1 MQKQKNNV
9 RDLLL
14 TVARDEFLKNG
25 VKKTSMQTLAQKS
38 GVAVGNIY
46 NYFKSKDD
54 LLKAILAPMLKAYEE
69 YRCTGRSPF
78 YNTTDVFECEEYF
91 YMMKNLV
98 VSFIV
103 PYRSELK
110 LMIVETAGTS
120 LEHYFDRFIEAQLR
134 DGERYLSTMKGKYPH
149 LQVNLSKHFLPLLC
163 QFWASILKEL
173 VVNEKMTSNE
183 QDALLSDY
191 VKFDLG
197 GWKLLMGV

>member
-69 YRCTGRSPF
+69 YRRTGRSTF
-78 YNTTDVFECEEYF
+78 YNTTDVFEYEEYF

-120 LEHYFDRFIEAQLR
+120 
-134 DGERYLSTMKGKYPH
+134 
-149 LQVNLSKHFLPLLC
+149 
-163 QFWASILKEL
+163 
-173 VVNEKMTSNE
+173 
-183 QDALLSDY
+183 
-191 VKFDLG
+191 
-197 GWKLLMGV
+197 

>member
-46 NYFKSKDD
+46 NYFNSKDD

-69 YRCTGRSPF
+69 YRRTGRSPF
-78 YNTTDVFECEEYF
+78 YNTTDVFEYEEYF

-134 DGERYLSTMKGKYPH
+134 DGERYLATMKGKD
-149 LQVNLSKHFLPLLC
+149 LSYFK
-163 QFWASILKEL
+163 I
-173 VVNEKMTSNE
+173 V
-183 QDALLSDY
+183 
-191 VKFDLG
+191 
-197 GWKLLMGV
+197 

>member
-54 LLKAILAPMLKAYEE
+54 LLKAILAPMLKAYDE
-69 YRCTGRSPF
+69 YRRTGRSPF
-78 YNTTDVFECEEYF
+78 YNTTDVFEYEEYF

-134 DGERYLSTMKGKYPH
+134 DGERYLATMKGKYPH

-163 QFWASILKEL
+163 QFWTSILKEL